1 MQPGRFPL
9 STFLFSSVYQLYTT
23 DIVSL
28 PADVTL
34 YSVPVLVHE
43 DDRTKTA
50 RHCTQSQFTATMKT
64 ATGIPTM
71 KTATGIPT
79 MKTATG
85 IPRKKT
91 ATGIP
96 RIKTATLIPAMK
108 TVTHTENEH
117 RNSHTQNEDRNLHIQ
132 SED

>member
-71 KTATGIPT
+71 KTATGIP
-79 MKTATG
+79 
-85 IPRKKT
+85 RKKT

>member
-71 KTATGIPT
+71 KTATGIP
-79 MKTATG
+79 
-85 IPRKKT
+85 RKKT

-96 RIKTATLIPAMK
+96 RIKTATLMPAMK